1 MPNQDY
7 TEEDRIQT
15 IILRTAD
22 RLMINNPFIQRKLGL
37 YVLSSHR
44 MADHGMWSVVV
55 DHCKSDTLKGL
66 ERAVKQKF
74 KDGYVGK

>member
-22 RLMINNPFIQRKLGL
+22 RMNIDNPFVQRKFGL

-66 ERAVKQKF
+66 ERAVKQAL
-74 KDGYVGK
+74 KDKASGK